1 MSWSTRHSGMMIQL
15 KGTAYKLEPRD
26 ISNLGLIWVTQA
38 ETAIRSNQSQG
49 SFGDSLL
56 IMHNT

>member
-1 MSWSTRHSGMMIQL
+1 MMNPIKKVQLIIHS
-15 KGTAYKLEPRD
+15 AEAH

-49 SFGDSLL
+49 SFANSLL
-56 IMHNT
+56 IMHNTSL